1 MNLDHLEM
9 VRLVRQVMEPRVK
22 KVTVV
27 NPELDL
33 LVLLVL
39 SVLVGQ
45 SEKMD
50 RLVFRD
56 DLVDREQMENQVRVV
71 DLAKKENQ
79 ASRL

>member
-9 VRLVRQVMEPRVK
+9 VRLVRQEMEPRVK